1 MPVLICTW
9 IDIFDSQD
17 IVDDSLAVF
26 QIEQTVEAG
35 FTHSWEVT
43 IRPVVV
49 GHDDK
54 FLIWINLLALIFQ
67 ITDTTG
73 IWVGQFAFAVVFIRL
88 GNVKLIGNTVDN
100 IKVISPVVSIDQ
112 ILRLAIKIIPTK
124 LCQTKLYHITLN

>member
-35 FTHSWEVT
+35 FSNTWEVT

-54 FLIWINLLALIFQ
+54 FLIGVNLFALVFQ
-67 ITDTTG
+67 ITDPAG
-73 IWVGQFAFAVVFIRL
+73 IWVGQFAFAVVFVRL

-112 ILRLAIKIIPTK
+112 ILRLVIIWVNGIELTS
-124 LCQTKLYHITLN
+124 

>member
-17 IVDDSLAVF
+17 IVDDGLAVF

-35 FTHSWEVT
+35 LSNTWEVT
-43 IRPVVV
+43 VRPVVV

-54 FLIWINLLALIFQ
+54 FLIGVNLFALVFEVA
-67 ITDTTG
+67 DPTG
-73 IWVGQFAFAVVFIRL
+73 IWVGQFAFAVVFVRL
-88 GNVKLIGNTVDN
+88 GDVKLIGNTVDN

-112 ILRLAIKIIPTK
+112 ILRLAIIWVNGIE
-124 LCQTKLYHITLN
+124 LAS